1 MPVWLSS
8 SDSHSIHRGLQ
19 MDDDGVLGISNW
31 GYYDQ
36 PSKNNQLGLQLMS
49 GMSLEQQQ
57 QRGRKPVLSSNAATF
72 LHCDMTEQQSV
83 RSSTSMEIIREG
95 WLHNREK
102 MIQMFPPTHHNCYTL
117 QFDPAPTT
125 EQSKEI
131 KIEEESGRRRTHQD
145 VPQTVVP
152 LNKKKKKNK
161 QDQPCKIPKVA
172 KSKIVRDEMD
182 GGDSSSV
189 PKVGRSDS
197 SVRKNTEVTIN
208 GIDLDI
214 SRIPTPV
221 CTCTG
226 VPRPCYRWGV
236 GGWQSACCTTS
247 ISMHPL
253 PVSTK
258 RRGSRIAG
266 RKMSHGAFK
275 KVLEKLAGEG
285 YNLSNRIDLRS
296 HWAKHGSNK
305 FVTIR

>member
-1 MPVWLSS
+1 
-8 SDSHSIHRGLQ
+8 
-19 MDDDGVLGISNW
+19 MDDDGVLGIPNW

-57 QRGRKPVLSSNAATF
+57 QGRKPVLSGNSATF
-72 LHCDMTEQQSV
+72 LHRDMTEQQSV
-83 RSSTSMEIIREG
+83 HSSTSMEIIREG
-95 WLHNREK
+95 WLHHREK
-102 MIQMFPPTHHNCYTL
+102 LIQMFPPNHQNCYTL
-117 QFDPAPTT
+117 QFDPALPMPSQSLQALRPT

-131 KIEEESGRRRTHQD
+131 KIEEESGGRRTPQD
-145 VPQTVVP
+145 VTQTVVP
-152 LNKKKKKNK
+152 LKKKKKK
-161 QDQPCKIPKVA
+161 QGRPCKVPKVT
-172 KSKIVRDEMD
+172 KQKIIREELD

-189 PKVGRSDS
+189 TKVGKSAS
-197 SVRKNTEVTIN
+197 SLRKNTEVTIN
-208 GIDLDI
+208 GIDLDN

-226 VPRPCYRWGV
+226 APRLCYRWGV

-285 YNLSNRIDLRS
+285 YNLSNQIDLRS
-296 HWAKHGSNK
+296 HWAKHGTNK